1 MRSLGLLWSLESS
14 TYTKE
19 TLLQMGRFLLKQ
31 GRNYRVFFNLQ
42 TNQIVLK
49 EGNKT
54 GSEYAMVRGDL
65 QFIPDFTMEDYRS
78 HLYGEEEGEMGN
90 RRMEIRNEE
99 WRE

>member
-1 MRSLGLLWSLESS
+1 MDCCGLWN
-14 TYTKE
+14 
-19 TLLQMGRFLLKQ
+19 RPHILKKLFSKWADFCSNREEIT
-31 GRNYRVFFNLQ
+31 GYCFNLQ

-65 QFIPDFTMEDYRS
+65 QFIPDLTLEDYRS